1 MSNAINF
8 EDFIKNILFEHA
20 DSKLM
25 IDSYVEG
32 TCNIIKRNL
41 EELPINKRPLHYI
54 VGEDPHQKLM
64 HIRQDDKW
72 NIGTELN
79 WMQQIHADDDDD
91 VVDKNPIYYALKTID
106 DEKLKYLGYYFNQDK
121 EYMLQ
126 HGRLTREISRPD
138 FKEKV
143 YQKLMK
149 MITLNTDKLDGIDIK
164 SKIEI

>member
-1 MSNAINF
+1 MNELSKNQEIEMKKMTNIISSQALMLADLKQNQLATTINNNNKTINSFNINNFLNESCGNAINF

-41 EELPINKRPLHYI
+41 EELPINKRPLHYL

-64 HIRQDDKW
+64 HIRQDNEW

-79 WMQQIHADDDDD
+79 WMQQIHADDDDH
-91 VVDKNPIYYALKTID
+91 L
-106 DEKLKYLGYYFNQDK
+106 
-121 EYMLQ
+121 
-126 HGRLTREISRPD
+126 
-138 FKEKV
+138 
-143 YQKLMK
+143 
-149 MITLNTDKLDGIDIK
+149 
-164 SKIEI
+164 